1 MAVKTDTRIAR
12 QRRHLRVRARVIGT
26 SERPRLC
33 VFRSLKNIHAQVIN
47 DSTGHTLVAASS
59 LDADIKSKVA
69 GKKKTE
75 VAEQVGS
82 LVAQRA
88 LDKGIKKLA
97 FDRGGYKYHGRI
109 KALAE
114 AARKAG
120 LDF

>member
-1 MAVKTDTRIAR
+1 LAVRTDTRVAR
-12 QRRHLRVRARVIGT
+12 NRRHLRVRARLVGST
-26 SERPRLC
+26 VRPRLC
-33 VFRSLKNIHAQVIN
+33 VFRSLKNIHVQIID
-47 DSTGHTLVAASS
+47 DSRGHTLVSASS
-59 LDADIKSKVA
+59 LDADIKSKLE

-75 VAEQVGS
+75 IAGLVGN
-82 LVAQRA
+82 LIAKRA
-88 LDKGIKKLA
+88 LEKGVKQIS

>member
-1 MAVKTDTRIAR
+1 MAVRTDTRVAR
-12 QRRHLRVRARVIGT
+12 KRRHERVRARLIGT
-26 SERPRLC
+26 NSRPRLC
-33 VFRSLKNIHAQVIN
+33 VFRSLKNIHAQVID
-47 DSTGHTLVAASS
+47 DSTGSTLVSASS
-59 LDADIKSKVA
+59 LDADIKDKIS

-97 FDRGGYKYHGRI
+97 FDRGGYEYHGRI

>member
-1 MAVKTDTRIAR
+1 LAVKIDTRVSR
-12 QRRHLRVRARVIGT
+12 KRRHMRVRAKVIGT
-26 SERPRLC
+26 TARPRLC
-33 VFRSLKNIHAQVIN
+33 VFRSLKNIHAQVID
-47 DSTGHTLVAASS
+47 DSTGNTLVSASS
-59 LDADIKSKVA
+59 LDTDIKSKIT

-75 VAEQVGS
+75 IAEQVGS

-88 LDKGIKKLA
+88 LNKGIKQLA

>member
-1 MAVKTDTRIAR
+1 LAVRTDTRVAR
-12 QRRHLRVRARVIGT
+12 KRRHERVRARLIGT
-26 SERPRLC
+26 NTRPRLC
-33 VFRSLKNIHAQVIN
+33 VFRSLKNIHAQVID
-47 DSTGHTLVAASS
+47 DSTGYTLVSASS
-59 LDADIKSKVA
+59 LDADIKDKIS

>member
-1 MAVKTDTRIAR
+1 MAVRTDTRVAR
-12 QRRHLRVRARVIGT
+12 KRRHERVRARLIGT
-26 SERPRLC
+26 NIRPRLC
-33 VFRSLKNIHAQVIN
+33 VFRSLKNIHAQVID
-47 DSTGHTLVAASS
+47 DSTGYTLVSASS
-59 LDADIKSKVA
+59 LDADIKDKIS

-97 FDRGGYKYHGRI
+97 FDRGGYKYNGRI

>member
-1 MAVKTDTRIAR
+1 MAVKTDTRLAR
-12 QRRHLRVRARVIGT
+12 KRRHLRVRARVIGT
-26 SERPRLC
+26 VVRPRLC
-33 VFRSLKNIHAQVIN
+33 VFRSLKNIHAQVID

-59 LDADIKSKVA
+59 LDTDIKSKVA

-75 VAEQVGS
+75 VAQQVGS
-82 LVAQRA
+82 LIAQRA

-97 FDRGGYKYHGRI
+97 FDRGGYQYHGRV

>member
-1 MAVKTDTRIAR
+1 LAVKTDTRVAR
-12 QRRHLRVRARVIGT
+12 KRRHMRVRAKVIGT
-26 SERPRLC
+26 TARPRLC
-33 VFRSLKNIHAQVIN
+33 VFRSLKNIHAQVID
-47 DSTGHTLVAASS
+47 DSTGNTLVSASS
-59 LDADIKSKVA
+59 LDTDIKDKITA
-69 GKKKTE
+69 KKKTE

-88 LDKGIKKLA
+88 LDKGIKQLA

>member
-1 MAVKTDTRIAR
+1 MAVKIDTRVSR
-12 QRRHLRVRARVIGT
+12 KRRHMRVRAKVIGT
-26 SERPRLC
+26 TARPRLC
-33 VFRSLKNIHAQVIN
+33 VFRSLKNIHAQVID
-47 DSTGHTLVAASS
+47 DSTGNTLVSASS
-59 LDADIKSKVA
+59 LDTDIKSKIT

-75 VAEQVGS
+75 IAEQVGS

-88 LDKGIKKLA
+88 LNKGIKQLA

-120 LDF
+120 LGF

>member
-1 MAVKTDTRIAR
+1 MAVTVDTRVAR
-12 QRRHLRVRARVIGT
+12 KRRHERVRARIIGT
-26 SERPRLC
+26 TTRPRLC
-33 VFRSLKNIHAQVIN
+33 VFRSLKNIHAQIID
-47 DSTGHTLVAASS
+47 DSTGYTLVSASS
-59 LDADIKSKVA
+59 LDAELKDKIK

-75 VAEQVGS
+75 IAEQVGS

-88 LDKGIKKLA
+88 LGKGIKKLA

>member
-1 MAVKTDTRIAR
+1 LAVRTDTRVAR
-12 QRRHLRVRARVIGT
+12 KRRHERVRARVIGT
-26 SERPRLC
+26 TARPRLC
-33 VFRSLKNIHAQVIN
+33 VFRSLKNIHAQVVD
-47 DSTGHTLVAASS
+47 DSTGYTLVSASS
-59 LDADIKSKVA
+59 LDADIKDKIS

-88 LDKGIKKLA
+88 LNKGIKKLA

>member
-1 MAVKTDTRIAR
+1 MAVTTDTRLAR
-12 QRRHLRVRARVIGT
+12 KRRHERVRARLIGT
-26 SERPRLC
+26 NTRPRLC
-33 VFRSLKNIHAQVIN
+33 VFRSLKNIHAQVID
-47 DSTGHTLVAASS
+47 DSTGYTLVSASS
-59 LDADIKSKVA
+59 LDADIKDKIS

-75 VAEQVGS
+75 IAEQVGS

-88 LDKGIKKLA
+88 LNKGVKKLA